1 MRNSITENEIEAIA
15 LSYLQYLGYSYILG
29 TTLSPDGE
37 QPERQYTDVV
47 LATRLREAIDKLNP
61 TITQDAKEDALKK
74 VLRTESPNALIN
86 NETFHKYLT
95 EGVDVEVR
103 TADGIR
109 GEKVYIVDFANSEN
123 NEFLAINQFT
133 IIEGSQNKR
142 PDIILFINGL
152 PLVVIELKNAV
163 VEKADVEAAF
173 NQIQT
178 YQNTIPSLFT
188 YNAFN
193 IISDGWSAAYGTISS
208 SLKYYKP
215 WKSID
220 GKNIENSLDLQMEF
234 LLKGLCNKVVL
245 LDTIKNYIVFE
256 KTETK
261 TTKKIAQYHQYYAVK
276 KAIETTIQA
285 TKKEGDKKAGVVW
298 HTQGSGKSLSMV
310 FYTGKIVTHPAMQN
324 PTIVVLTDRND
335 LDDQLFETFTN
346 CNQLIRQF
354 PKQAENRHHL
364 KEILNV
370 SSGGIVFTTIQKFQ
384 LELDDDAEPN
394 NAATASEPK
403 VKYIGVK
410 AKVISD
416 RHNIVVIADEA
427 HRSQYGLLDG
437 YASRLRESLPNASY
451 IGFTGTPIESTDKS
465 TQAIFGD
472 YIHVYDIQQAVKD
485 GATVPIYY
493 ESRVAKIA
501 LDDSKKIILDKEI
514 EELTEQEE
522 LSNAQKLKAKWSS
535 IEAVVGSKERL
546 KKVAQDI
553 VVHFE
558 KKNAIIESKAMVV
571 CMSRQICVDLY
582 NEIIALKPHWH
593 SDDDTK
599 GSIKVIMTGSSA
611 DIKEFQPHLRNKAQR
626 KAIGERLKDENNDLK
641 IVLVRDMWL
650 TGFDAP
656 VLNTLYVDKPMQ
668 GANLMQAI
676 ARVNRVF
683 NNAKEGGL
691 VVDYIGLAQYLK
703 EAMIEYTTSGGQ
715 GTPTLDDEI
724 AVAKCLELYEGL
736 QHQLRHFDWLKFF
749 TLKPEEK
756 LKYIGVIQQYIFS
769 QQNGSENFIDVC
781 SKLLKAYALVST
793 HERIEKIKD
802 HIALFQAIRARLLKF
817 IETGRLEKGKKSFS
831 EIDLAIKQIVS
842 DAIVSED
849 VVDIFDAAG
858 IKKPD
863 ISILDERFLED
874 VQKMEHKNLAVELLK
889 KLLRDEIKK
898 KSNYN
903 LIESKQFSD
912 KLEEAIN
919 RYHNGQIDS
928 VEFIEKWLVPLANEI
943 REAEKR
949 GQDLGLDFREYAFY
963 TALEVNNSA
972 VKIMGD
978 EVLKH
983 IAQELLKTVRNST
996 TIDWTIKES
1005 VQSAL
1010 RRNIRRILR
1019 LHGYPPD
1026 LQEKAVETVIAQAKM
1041 LAENLINDNQTK
1053 E

>member
-47 LATRLREAIDKLNP
+47 LATRLRDAIDKLNP
-61 TITQDAKEDALKK
+61 TIAQDAKEDALKK
-74 VLRTESPNALIN
+74 VLRTESPKALIN

-611 DIKEFQPHLRNKAQR
+611 DIKEFQPHMRNKAQR

-1041 LAENLINDNQTK
+1041 LAENLINDKQTK